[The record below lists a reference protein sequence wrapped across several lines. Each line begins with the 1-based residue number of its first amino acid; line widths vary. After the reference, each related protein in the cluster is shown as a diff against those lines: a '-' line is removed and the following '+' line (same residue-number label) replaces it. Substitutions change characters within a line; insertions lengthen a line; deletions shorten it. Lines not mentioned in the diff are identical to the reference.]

1 MGSSHV
7 KNSAPVERGPRR
19 HRRDDELRQELETH
33 LALIQEEGRANG
45 LTAAQADREARSRF
59 GSPLSYRERAM
70 DAVVVAMWLEHA
82 RRDLLFAARRLRRA
96 PAFTMAAVL
105 TLALAIGA
113 NASIFTIVHRVVLNP
128 LPYPESNQV
137 IDLDHAGLGVNV
149 TTGIQMSPGL
159 YFTYLDRARTL
170 EGVALYW
177 PNELTLTDSGGEP
190 ERLRIAHVTPSLA
203 PVLRVWPLRG
213 RWFADQEGTIV
224 SATSRPVIPT
234 QQVAVVS
241 YRLWMRRY
249 GGDPSVLSRSVA
261 IEGVPTQVIGIMPP
275 SFAFPDPRV
284 DIWLAL
290 QQRREIVWDSFNY
303 AGVARVRPGATVAD
317 ARAELNG
324 LIADLPRAYPN
335 DPGVS
340 GFMNTM
346 KVRSAARTLQEATV
360 ARVERALWILLASV
374 GLVLLVA
381 CANVANL
388 FLVRSDARR
397 REVAVRR
404 ALGAGRL
411 AVARFFFAESA
422 LLSMAGALVGLG
434 LAWGVVRLLVA
445 IGPTN
450 LPRLGEVRL
459 DWVVVAYTLGLS
471 AVAAA
476 AFGVIPLWHGAP
488 LSRSLHESGR
498 GNTTSRIRHRARHL
512 MMGGQVALALV
523 LLVSSGLMVRSFQKL
538 RAIDPGYDASSAL
551 SFRVGLPA
559 SRYPTQQ
566 AIVAAHRALIE
577 RLSALP
583 GVTAASAS
591 TCPPLAEEGLC
602 FGSIMRVDG
611 RALRPGEIPP
621 LIAFRAVAGDYLD
634 TLGVRVIRGRSL
646 SRADDEH
653 GEAVAVINQLT
664 ARYYFPN
671 QDPIGQRVT
680 VGPPMNR
687 KWLTIVGVVANTPT
701 VSLTQSYAGQMFLPM
716 SISGTPDL
724 PVAPNAAVMSYVVR
738 TAVPP
743 SSVAPAVRRA
753 VDAVDKNLAL
763 AQVRTLQD
771 VLDRASAQMAFTMV
785 LLAIAAGVALLLGV
799 IGIYG
804 VMSYVVSQ
812 RTGEIGVRLALGAE
826 PGEVARMIVRQGGIV
841 AGAGVAIGLAA
852 AVAGSRL
859 IESLL
864 YDVGPRDPG
873 VFFATTLTLLAVA
886 LAACW
891 LPARR
896 AARLSPIEALR
907 TE

>member
-1 MGSSHV
+1 MSGITRLLNV
-7 KNSAPVERGPRR
+7 LRR
-19 HRRDDELRQELETH
+19 RRLDDDLRQEIETH

-45 LTAAQADREARSRF
+45 LTADQADRETRSRF
-59 GSPLSYRERAM
+59 GSPLSYREHAM
-70 DAVVVAMWLEHA
+70 DAVVAMWLEHA
-82 RRDLLFAARRLRRA
+82 LKDLLFAARRLRRA
-96 PAFTMAAVL
+96 PAFTIAAVL

-128 LPYPESNQV
+128 LPYPDSNQV
-137 IDLDHAGLGVNV
+137 IDLDHSGLGVNL
-149 TTGIQMSPGL
+149 TTGIQMTPGL

-177 PNELTLTDSGGEP
+177 PSELTLSDRGAGP
-190 ERLRIAHVTPSLA
+190 ERLRIAYVTASLA
-203 PVLRVWPLRG
+203 PVLRIWPVRG
-213 RWFADQEGTIV
+213 RWFTDQEGAIV
-224 SATSRPVIPT
+224 SGSSPPVIPA

-249 GGDPSVLSRSVA
+249 GGDSSVLSRPVD
-261 IEGVPTQVIGIMPP
+261 IEGVPTQVIGIMPQ
-275 SFAFPDPRV
+275 SFEFPDPRV
-284 DIWLAL
+284 DIWLPI
-290 QQRREIVWDSFNY
+290 QHRREMIWNVFNY
-303 AGVARVRPGATVAD
+303 AGVARLGPGATVAA
-317 ARAELNG
+317 ARDELNN
-324 LIADLPRAYPN
+324 LIPDLPRAYPN
-335 DPGVS
+335 DPGVT
-340 GFMNTM
+340 GFTNTIR
-346 KVRSAARTLQEATV
+346 VRSAARTLQEAIV
-360 ARVERALWILLASV
+360 GRVERALWILLASV

-411 AVARFFFAESA
+411 AVARYFFAESA
-422 LLSMAGALVGLG
+422 LLSTAGALIGLG
-434 LAWGVVRLLVA
+434 LAWGGVRALVA
-445 IGPTN
+445 IGPAN
-450 LPRLGEVRL
+450 LPRLAEVQL
-459 DWVVVAYTLGLS
+459 DWVVVLYTLGLS
-471 AVAAA
+471 TVAAA
-476 AFGVIPLWHGAP
+476 AFGAIPLWRGAP
-488 LSRSLHESGR
+488 LSSSLHESGR
-498 GNTTSRIRHRARHL
+498 SSTASRVRHRARHL
-512 MMGGQVALALV
+512 MMGGQVAFALV

-559 SRYPTQQ
+559 SRYQTPE
-566 AIVAAHRALIE
+566 AIVAVHRAILE

-591 TCPPLAEEGLC
+591 TCPPLSEEGLC
-602 FGSIMRVDG
+602 YGSSMDVDG
-611 RALRPGEIPP
+611 RALRPGEVAP
-621 LIAFRAVAGDYLD
+621 LIASRAVSGNYLD
-634 TLGVRVIRGRSL
+634 ALRVRVIRGRSL
-646 SRADDEH
+646 SRADDER

-664 ARYYFPN
+664 ALYYFPN
-671 QDPIGQRVT
+671 QDPIGQRVK

-687 KWLTIVGVVANTPT
+687 KWLTIVGVVADTPT
-701 VSLTQSYAGQMFLPM
+701 ASLTTQYAGQLFLPM
-716 SISGTPDL
+716 SIAGTPDFS
-724 PVAPNAAVMSYVVR
+724 VAPNAAVMSYVVR
-738 TAVPP
+738 TSVPP
-743 SSVAPAVRRA
+743 TSVAPEVRRA

-763 AQVRTLQD
+763 AQVGTLQD
-771 VLDRASAQMAFTMV
+771 VLDRASAPMAFTMV

-812 RTGEIGVRLALGAE
+812 RTREIGVRLALGAE
-826 PGEVARMIVRQGGIV
+826 PGEVARMIMRQGSIV

-852 AVAGSRL
+852 ALAGSRL

-886 LAACW
+886 LLACW

>member
-1 MGSSHV
+1 MSRIRRLWNV
-7 KNSAPVERGPRR
+7 VRR
-19 HRRDDELRQELETH
+19 HRLDDELRQELETH

-45 LTAAQADREARSRF
+45 LTADQADREARSRF

-70 DAVVVAMWLEHA
+70 DAVVAMWLEHA

-149 TTGIQMSPGL
+149 TTGIQMTPGL

-177 PNELTLTDSGGEP
+177 PTELTLTDSGGEP

-213 RWFADQEGTIV
+213 RWFTDQEGAIV
-224 SATSRPVIPT
+224 SATSPPVIPT

-249 GGDPSVLSRSVA
+249 GGDPSVLSRSVD

-290 QQRREIVWDSFNY
+290 QQRREMVWDSFNY

-324 LIADLPRAYPN
+324 LIADLPRAYPT

-476 AFGVIPLWHGAP
+476 AFGAIPLWHGAP

-498 GNTTSRIRHRARHL
+498 GNTTSRVRHRARHL

-701 VSLTQSYAGQMFLPM
+701 VSLTQSHAGQMFLPM

-738 TAVPP
+738 TSVPP

-763 AQVRTLQD
+763 AQVRTLQE

-826 PGEVARMIVRQGGIV
+826 PGEVARMIVRQGGGV
-841 AGAGVAIGLAA
+841 ALAGVAVGLA
-852 AVAGSRL
+852 VALAGARL

-864 YDVGPRDPG
+864 YDVTPRDPV
-873 VFFATTLTLLAVA
+873 VFAATTSILTAIALL
-886 LAACW
+886 ACW

>member
-1 MGSSHV
+1 MSLITRILNV
-7 KNSAPVERGPRR
+7 FRR
-19 HRRDDELRQELETH
+19 RRLDDDLRQEIETH
-33 LALIQEEGRANG
+33 LALIEEEGRANG
-45 LTAAQADREARSRF
+45 LTTDQADREARSRF

-70 DAVVVAMWLEHA
+70 DAVVATWLEHA
-82 RRDLLFAARRLRRA
+82 LKDLLFAARRLRRA
-96 PAFTMAAVL
+96 PAFTTAAVL

-113 NASIFTIVHRVVLNP
+113 NAAIFTIVHRVVLNP
-128 LPYPESNQV
+128 LAYPDSNQV
-137 IDLDHAGLGVNV
+137 IDLDHSGLGVNLPA
-149 TTGIQMSPGL
+149 GIQMTPGL

-170 EGVALYW
+170 EGLALYW
-177 PNELTLTDSGGEP
+177 PNELTLTDNNGEP
-190 ERLRIAHVTPSLA
+190 ERLRITHVTPSLLA
-203 PVLRVWPLRG
+203 VLRVGPLRG
-213 RWFADQEGTIV
+213 RWFTDEESQIV
-224 SATSRPVIPT
+224 SSSFTSSRATPT
-234 QQVAVVS
+234 ERIAVMS

-249 GGDPSVLSRSVA
+249 GGDPSLLSRSVSL
-261 IEGVPTQVIGIMPP
+261 EGVPTRVIGIMPP

-284 DIWLAL
+284 DIWLAF
-290 QQRREIVWDSFNY
+290 QHRREMIWDIFNY
-303 AGVARVRPGATVAD
+303 AGVARLRPDATVAT
-317 ARAELNG
+317 ARHDLNN

-335 DPGVS
+335 EPGVT
-340 GFMNTM
+340 GFMNTLR
-346 KVRSAARTLQEATV
+346 VRSAARTLQEAIV
-360 ARVERALWILLASV
+360 GRVERALWILLASV

-411 AVARFFFAESA
+411 AVARYFFAESA
-422 LLSMAGALVGLG
+422 LLSTAGALVGLG
-434 LAWGVVRLLVA
+434 LAWGGVRALVA
-445 IGPTN
+445 IGPAN
-450 LPRLGEVRL
+450 LPRLAEVQL
-459 DWVVVAYTLGLS
+459 DWVVVLYTLGLS
-471 AVAAA
+471 TVAAA
-476 AFGVIPLWHGAP
+476 AFGAIPLWRSAP
-488 LSRSLHESGR
+488 LSLSLHESGR
-498 GNTTSRIRHRARHL
+498 SNTASRVRHRARHV
-512 MMGGQVALALV
+512 MMGGQVAFALV

-559 SRYPTQQ
+559 SRYQTPQE
-566 AIVAAHRALIE
+566 IVAVHRAILE

-591 TCPPLAEEGLC
+591 TCPPLSEEGLC
-602 FGSIMRVDG
+602 YGSSMSVDG
-611 RALRPGEIPP
+611 RTLRPGEVAP
-621 LIAFRAVAGDYLD
+621 LIASRAVSGNYLD
-634 TLGVRVIRGRSL
+634 TLRVRVIRGRSL
-646 SRADDEH
+646 SRADDER

-671 QDPIGQRVT
+671 QDPVGQRVK
-680 VGPPMNR
+680 VGPTVNR
-687 KWLTIVGVVANTPT
+687 KWLTIVGVVADTPT
-701 VSLTQSYAGQMFLPM
+701 ASLTTQYAGQMFLPM
-716 SISGTPDL
+716 SIAGTPDFS
-724 PVAPNAAVMSYVVR
+724 VAPNAAVMSYVVR
-738 TAVPP
+738 TSVPP
-743 SSVAPAVRRA
+743 TSVAPAVRRA

-763 AQVRTLQD
+763 AQVGTLQD
-771 VLDRASAQMAFTMV
+771 VLDRASAPMAFTMV

-841 AGAGVAIGLAA
+841 AIAGVVIGLAVA
-852 AVAGSRL
+852 LAGSRL

-873 VFFATTLTLLAVA
+873 VFLATTLTLLAVA
-886 LAACW
+886 LIACW

-896 AARLSPIEALR
+896 AAHLSPIEALR

>member
-1 MGSSHV
+1 MSLITRILNV
-7 KNSAPVERGPRR
+7 FRR
-19 HRRDDELRQELETH
+19 RRLDDDLRQEIETH

-45 LTAAQADREARSRF
+45 LTADQADREARWRF

-70 DAVVVAMWLEHA
+70 DAVVALWLEQA
-82 RRDLLFAARRLRRA
+82 LRDLLFAARRLRRA
-96 PAFTMAAVL
+96 RVFTIAAVL

-113 NASIFTIVHRVVLNP
+113 NASIFTIVHRVVLSP
-128 LPYPESNQV
+128 LPYPDSNQV
-137 IDLDHAGLGVNV
+137 IDLDHSGLGVNV
-149 TTGIQMSPGL
+149 TTGINMTPGL
-159 YFTYLDRARTL
+159 YFTYLDRAQTL

-177 PNELTLTDSGGEP
+177 PSELTLNDSGGEP
-190 ERLRIAHVTPSLA
+190 ERLRIAYVTPSLA
-203 PVLRVWPLRG
+203 PVLRVWPVRG
-213 RWFADQEGTIV
+213 RWFSDQEGIMV
-224 SATSRPVIPT
+224 SATAPPVTPT
-234 QQVAVVS
+234 QGVAVIS

-249 GGDPSVLSRSVA
+249 GGDPSVLSRSA
-261 IEGVPTQVIGIMPP
+261 DIEGRPTQLIGIMPP

-284 DIWLAL
+284 DIWLAI
-290 QQRREIVWDSFNY
+290 QQRREIVWTSFNY
-303 AGVARVRPGATVAD
+303 AGVARLRPSATVAD
-317 ARAELNG
+317 SRTELNS
-324 LIADLPRAYPN
+324 LIADLPRAYPD
-335 DPGVS
+335 DPGLS

-360 ARVERALWILLASV
+360 GRVERALWILLASV

-388 FLVRSDARR
+388 FLVRSDARG

-422 LLSMAGALVGLG
+422 LLSMAAALIGLG
-434 LAWGVVRLLVA
+434 LAWGVVRILVA
-445 IGPTN
+445 IGPAN

-459 DWVVVAYTLGLS
+459 DWVVVVYTLGLS

-476 AFGVIPLWHGAP
+476 AFGAIPLWRGAP
-488 LSRSLHESGR
+488 LSLSLHESGR
-498 GNTTSRIRHRARHL
+498 SHTASRVRHRTRHV

-523 LLVSSGLMVRSFQKL
+523 LLVLCGLMVRSFQKL
-538 RAIDPGYDASSAL
+538 RAIDPGYNASSAL
-551 SFRVGLPA
+551 SFRIGLPA
-559 SRYPTQQ
+559 SRYPTPQ

-611 RALRPGEIPP
+611 RALRPGEFPP

-653 GEAVAVINQLT
+653 SEAIAVINQLT
-664 ARYYFPN
+664 ARYYFPD

-687 KWLTIVGVVANTPT
+687 KWLTIVGVVADTPT
-701 VSLTQSYAGQMFLPM
+701 VSLTTAYAGQMFLPM

-724 PVAPNAAVMSYVVR
+724 AAAPNPAVMSYVVR
-738 TAVPP
+738 TSVPP

-763 AQVRTLQD
+763 AQLRTLQD
-771 VLDRASAQMAFTMV
+771 VLDGASAHMAFTMV

-826 PGEVARMIVRQGGIV
+826 PGEIARMIVRQGGIV
-841 AGAGVAIGLAA
+841 AIAGVVSGLAA
-852 AVAGSRL
+852 ALAGSRL

-864 YDVGPRDPG
+864 YDVGARDPG
-873 VFFATTLTLLAVA
+873 VFLAMTLTLLAVA
-886 LAACW
+886 LVACW

>member
-1 MGSSHV
+1 M
-7 KNSAPVERGPRR
+7 
-19 HRRDDELRQELETH
+19 
-33 LALIQEEGRANG
+33 
-45 LTAAQADREARSRF
+45 
-59 GSPLSYRERAM
+59 
-70 DAVVVAMWLEHA
+70 
-82 RRDLLFAARRLRRA
+82 
-96 PAFTMAAVL
+96 
-105 TLALAIGA
+105 
-113 NASIFTIVHRVVLNP
+113 
-128 LPYPESNQV
+128 
-137 IDLDHAGLGVNV
+137 
-149 TTGIQMSPGL
+149 
-159 YFTYLDRARTL
+159 
-170 EGVALYW
+170 
-177 PNELTLTDSGGEP
+177 
-190 ERLRIAHVTPSLA
+190 
-203 PVLRVWPLRG
+203 
-213 RWFADQEGTIV
+213 V
-224 SATSRPVIPT
+224 SATAPPVTPT
-234 QQVAVVS
+234 QGVAVIS

-249 GGDPSVLSRSVA
+249 GGDPSVLSRSA
-261 IEGVPTQVIGIMPP
+261 DIEGRPTQLIGIMPP

-284 DIWLAL
+284 DIWLAI
-290 QQRREIVWDSFNY
+290 QQRREIVWTSFNY
-303 AGVARVRPGATVAD
+303 AGVARLRPSATVAD
-317 ARAELNG
+317 SRTELNS
-324 LIADLPRAYPN
+324 LIADLPRAYPD
-335 DPGVS
+335 DPGLS

-360 ARVERALWILLASV
+360 GRVERALWILLASV

-388 FLVRSDARR
+388 FLVRSDARG

-422 LLSMAGALVGLG
+422 LLSMAAALIGLG
-434 LAWGVVRLLVA
+434 LAWGVVRILVA
-445 IGPTN
+445 IGPAN

-459 DWVVVAYTLGLS
+459 DWVVVVYTLGLS

-476 AFGVIPLWHGAP
+476 AFGAIPLWRGAP
-488 LSRSLHESGR
+488 LSLSLHESGR
-498 GNTTSRIRHRARHL
+498 SHTASRVRHRTRHV

-523 LLVSSGLMVRSFQKL
+523 LLVLCGLMVRSFQKL
-538 RAIDPGYDASSAL
+538 RAIDPGYNASSAL
-551 SFRVGLPA
+551 SFRIGLPA
-559 SRYPTQQ
+559 SRYPTPQ

-611 RALRPGEIPP
+611 RALRPGEFPP

-653 GEAVAVINQLT
+653 SEAIAVINQLT
-664 ARYYFPN
+664 ARYYFPD

-687 KWLTIVGVVANTPT
+687 KWLTIVGVVADTPT
-701 VSLTQSYAGQMFLPM
+701 VSLTTAYAGQMFLPM

-724 PVAPNAAVMSYVVR
+724 AAAPNPAVMSYVVR
-738 TAVPP
+738 TSVPP

-763 AQVRTLQD
+763 AQLRTLQD
-771 VLDRASAQMAFTMV
+771 VLDGASAHMAFTMV

-826 PGEVARMIVRQGGIV
+826 PGEIARMIVRQGGIV
-841 AGAGVAIGLAA
+841 AIAGVVSGLAA
-852 AVAGSRL
+852 ALAGSRL

-864 YDVGPRDPG
+864 YDVGARDPG
-873 VFFATTLTLLAVA
+873 VFLAMTLTLLAVA
-886 LAACW
+886 LVACW

>member
-1 MGSSHV
+1 MSSIWRLWNLV
-7 KNSAPVERGPRR
+7 RR
-19 HRRDDELRQELETH
+19 HRLDDDLRQELETH
-33 LALIQEEGRANG
+33 LALIQEEGRASG
-45 LTAAQADREARSRF
+45 LTAEQADREARLRF

-70 DAVVVAMWLEHA
+70 DASVAMWLDHT
-82 RRDLLFAARRLRRA
+82 RKDLLFAARRLRRA
-96 PAFTMAAVL
+96 PAFTMAAIL

-128 LPYPESNQV
+128 LPYPESNKV
-137 IDLDHAGLGVNV
+137 IDLDHAGLGVNAP
-149 TTGIQMSPGL
+149 TGIQMSPGL

-177 PNELTLTDSGGEP
+177 PTELTLTDGGGES
-190 ERLRIAHVTPSLA
+190 ERLRVALVTPSLA

-213 RWFADQEGTIV
+213 RWFTDQEGAIV
-224 SATSRPVIPT
+224 SARAPAVTLAQR
-234 QQVAVVS
+234 VAVIS

-249 GGDPSVLSRSVA
+249 GGDPSVMSRAVD
-261 IEGVPTQVIGIMPP
+261 IEGVPTQVVGIMPP

-284 DIWLAL
+284 DIWLAI

-303 AGVARVRPGATVAD
+303 AGVARLRPGATVAD
-317 ARAELNG
+317 ARAELTG
-324 LIADLPRAYPN
+324 LIIDLPRAYPN

-360 ARVERALWILLASV
+360 GRLERALWILLASV
-374 GLVLLVA
+374 GLVLLIA

-411 AVARFFFAESA
+411 AVARFFLAESA
-422 LLSMAGALVGLG
+422 LLSLAGALIGLG

-445 IGPTN
+445 VGPTN
-450 LPRLGEVRL
+450 LPRLGEVQL

-471 AVAAA
+471 VVAAA
-476 AFGVIPLWHGAP
+476 AFGAIPMWHGGS
-488 LSRSLHESGR
+488 LLLSLHEGGR
-498 GNTTSRIRHRARHL
+498 SHTASRVRHRARHL

-538 RAIDPGYDASSAL
+538 RAIDPGYNASSAL
-551 SFRVGLPA
+551 SFRIGLPVN
-559 SRYPTQQ
+559 RYSTPE
-566 AIVAAHRALIE
+566 AIVAAHRALLQ

-591 TCPPLAEEGLC
+591 TCPPLSEEGLC
-602 FGSIMRVDG
+602 FGSSMRVDG

-621 LIAFRAVAGDYLD
+621 LVAFRSVSGDYLD

-646 SRADDEH
+646 SRADDER

-687 KWLTIVGVVANTPT
+687 KWLTIVGVVGDTPT
-701 VSLTQSYAGQMFLPM
+701 NSLTTSYAGQLFLPM
-716 SISGTPDL
+716 SVAGTPGL
-724 PVAPNAAVMSYVVR
+724 PVAPSAAVMSYVVR
-738 TAVPP
+738 TSVPP
-743 SSVAPAVRRA
+743 GTVAPAVRRA
-753 VDAVDKNLAL
+753 VDAVDKNLAI

-812 RTGEIGVRLALGAE
+812 RSGEIGVRLALGAE
-826 PGEVARMIVRQGGIV
+826 PGEVARMIVRQGGRV
-841 AGAGVAIGLAA
+841 AIAGVAIGLAA
-852 AVAGSRL
+852 AWAGSRL

-864 YDVGPRDPG
+864 YGVGPRDPV
-873 VFFATTLTLLAVA
+873 VFFAMTLTLLAVA
-886 LAACW
+886 LVACW

-896 AARLSPIEALR
+896 AARLSPVEALR